1 MSITVKLWSE
11 VPQELI
17 EKLFLTNPFPL
28 YRNTPL
34 ATDLIKKYMYR
45 LAQESAAGNKKTAM
59 VAVADGKPV
68 VTGQV
73 YPTPYLSN
81 HWNISIGGLNHMV
94 VGNPMHKTTPQA
106 ALALIEGLID
116 VARLQGMSFV
126 STSVPAANISL
137 VRALE
142 KNGFMYAE
150 GFINMVGPTHHFRDQ
165 FTVPGLN
172 IREPIERDFFEIA
185 EAYQKVYFPNR
196 FATDGGFEPEK
207 AMDLY
212 VRRFK
217 EVHEQKLGKVFI
229 AEIEARFAGAII
241 AIIDERMAKMIG
253 VKTNILSGMGIIIHP
268 RAARRG
274 VSMALIEH
282 RQDYYKSEGVEYV
295 SFGAN
300 FNNKPMI
307 SGLEKLG
314 LRYGSLDMTLH
325 RWLR

>member
-11 VPQELI
+11 VPEELI
-17 EKLFLTNPFPL
+17 ENLFLDNPFPL
-28 YRNTPL
+28 YRNTPI
-34 ATDLIKKYMYR
+34 ANDLIKKYMYR
-45 LAQESAAGNKKTAM
+45 LAQKSAVRNNKTTM
-59 VAVADGKPV
+59 VALVDGKPV

-81 HWNISIGGLNHMV
+81 HWNISIGGLNHIV
-94 VGNPMHKTTPQA
+94 VDKPVDETTQLA
-106 ALALIEGLID
+106 AVDLIASLVDTAGLEGMAFLS
-116 VARLQGMSFV
+116 VC
-126 STSVPAANISL
+126 VPAPNISL

-165 FTVPGLN
+165 FSVPGLS
-172 IREPIERDFFEIA
+172 IREPSESDFFEIT
-185 EAYQKVYFPNR
+185 EAYQKVSFPNR
-196 FATDGGFEPEK
+196 FTTDGGLDPEK

-229 AEIEARFAGAII
+229 AELGARFAGAII
-241 AIIDERMAKMIG
+241 AIIDEKMAKTTG

-282 RQDYYKSEGVEYV
+282 RQDYYKSKGVEYV

-314 LRYGSLDMTLH
+314 LRYGSLDMTFHL
-325 RWLR
+325 WLR